1 MKRYFIYFLLISS
14 FSLTSLFA
22 DQWDGFFKATGFPRK
37 VIDNGSVVKGKLYEA
52 AVSYQIANND
62 GVKGNF
68 ENSDAAKVIVTNKKG
83 KILSTNKFMTEKELR
98 VWARENFSEIFTFV
112 LGDNPEITQEKIK
125 ELTSLASLVLLNKK
139 IQ

>member
-1 MKRYFIYFLLISS
+1 MKKFSICFLLIIS
-14 FSLTSLFA
+14 FSLTNLLA

-52 AVSYQIANND
+52 TVSYQIANND

-68 ENSDAAKVIVTNKKG
+68 EKSDAAKIILTSKKG

-98 VWARENFSEIFTFV
+98 VWARKNFSEIFSFV
-112 LGDNPEITQEKIK
+112 LGDNPQITQEKIK
-125 ELTSLASLVLLNKK
+125 ELTSLASLVLLNKNL
-139 IQ
+139 Q